1 MKKRTNQYY
10 LQKLFAAFL
19 ALCMAILV
27 FVTTASAEE
36 YDTDHEKHTT
46 VDIETGLCECG
57 YQLEARIEDR
67 AYDTF
72 EAAFSAAKEGDTVI
86 AYTGK
91 SEGLLTIPEGIIFDG
106 GEKEFSVM
114 TENRGEIVGGIYMG
128 MLTNY
133 GKITDGLFDSPHYVV
148 LVYNYGEITGGVFN
162 RQVDHYSGKVTGGSF
177 NRSFYAYVDIDGGH
191 YTESAEVYLVAD
203 EMTGAYN
210 VVINGG
216 VFDCEV
222 DAFSQIFGGEF
233 NGEVNNCSEIYGGVF
248 NGEVTNNRGQIFDGE
263 FNAKVTNGVMD
274 ENGVLRAPGRIY
286 GGSFNSEI
294 LNNKS
299 LISNAGNDYSFT
311 LGEGFALTNN
321 EGTIVCEKHFKLS
334 DATCKS
340 QAVCRICASYG
351 ELTDHAWTNADCD
364 TPKTCEVCGE
374 TEGESL
380 GHNWIDATTEAPK
393 TCEVCGAT
401 DGEKLSSDTSTDES
415 PEVNSDPTN
424 GDNGADSNKEERADE
439 NWFVRIINVIL
450 EFFRGLFGSIK
461 AFFVG
466 DNVN

>member
-1 MKKRTNQYY
+1 MKKRTTQYY
-10 LQKLFAAFL
+10 LEKLFAAFL

-27 FVTTASAEE
+27 FVTTVSAEE
-36 YDTDHEKHTT
+36 YDADHEKHTT
-46 VDIETGLCECG
+46 VDIETGLCDCG

-91 SEGLLTIPEGIIFDG
+91 SDGLLTIPEGIIFDG
-106 GEKEFSVM
+106 GEKEFSAM

-133 GKITDGLFDSPHYVV
+133 GKITDGLFDSPHYLVI
-148 LVYNYGEITGGVFN
+148 VYNYGEITGGVFN

-248 NGEVTNNRGQIFDGE
+248 NGEVTNNRGQIFGGE
-263 FNAKVTNGVMD
+263 FNNKVTNGVMA

-299 LISNAGNDYSFT
+299 LVDNTSEDYSFI
-311 LGEGFALTNN
+311 LGENFVMTNN
-321 EGTIVCEKHFKLS
+321 EGTIVCDRHFKAS
-334 DATCKS
+334 DATCKA
-340 QAVCRICASYG
+340 QAVCRICGSYG
-351 ELTDHAWTNADCD
+351 ELADHTWTDADCD
-364 TPKTCEVCGE
+364 TPKSCSICDA
-374 TEGESL
+374 TEGEAL
-380 GHNWIDATTEAPK
+380 GHNFADATYEAPR
-393 TCEVCGAT
+393 TCRDCGLT
-401 DGEKLSSDTSTDES
+401 EGEPLPKPIEPES
-415 PEVNSDPTN
+415 PDEPADTPNDTEEV
-424 GDNGADSNKEERADE
+424 G
-439 NWFVRIINVIL
+439 WLMRIINAIID
-450 EFFRGLFGSIK
+450 FFKRLFGIIK
-461 AFFVG
+461 
-466 DNVN
+466 